1 MEQTVITKKDG
12 FTLVEI
18 MVSFLLLTIVILGIL
33 QIMAVY
39 SKINVKN
46 TIRDEA
52 IKVAQECIED
62 LRNGVN
68 CPSNIIREFRNFS
81 ILYTIS
87 APSVSSFTSGNNPV
101 QITITYSYPSSNS
114 TQNITL
120 NSVIHRP

>member
-1 MEQTVITKKDG
+1 MEQIVITKKNG
-12 FTLVEI
+12 FTLVET
-18 MVSFLLLTIVILGIL
+18 MVSFLLLTVVILGIL

-52 IKVAQECIED
+52 IKLGQECIED

-68 CPSNIIREFRNFS
+68 CPINIIREFRNFS
-81 ILYTIS
+81 ITYTIS

-101 QITITYSYPSSNS
+101 QITVTYNYPSSNR
-114 TQNITL
+114 TQYITL
-120 NSVIHRP
+120 NTVIHRP